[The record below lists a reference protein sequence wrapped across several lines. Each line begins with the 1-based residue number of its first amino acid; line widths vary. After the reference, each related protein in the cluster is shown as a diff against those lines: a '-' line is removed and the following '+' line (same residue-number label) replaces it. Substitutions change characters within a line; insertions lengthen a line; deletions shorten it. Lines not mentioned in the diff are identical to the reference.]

1 LKINLDKLNPL
12 YIINGTVA
20 TVAGGALLLSGG
32 VMMKKVIAIAAGF
45 VAVMFLAF
53 APVAASAQGC
63 GGCKGK
69 GAEMKDGMG
78 PHGHHHGHK
87 KDFRFWKC
95 PKASAEL
102 KLTPEQIKKLD
113 AADEAA
119 GKKMDAIR
127 DQLKTLKAQKHDAMK
142 GHPVD
147 RDKVMGLVAKVIDL
161 KSQKMKARAE
171 FKLEAFGILT
181 KDQKLKL
188 DSLRDE
194 MMPKGPGCDCGAGC
208 GCKDGD
214 KGDGKAC
221 NCGCGGG
228 CGCDKD

>member
-1 LKINLDKLNPL
+1 
-12 YIINGTVA
+12 
-20 TVAGGALLLSGG
+20 
-32 VMMKKVIAIAAGF
+32 MKKLIAIATGI
-45 VAVMFLAF
+45 VAVLFLAL

-69 GAEMKDGMG
+69 GGAEMKDGKG
-78 PHGHHHGHK
+78 PHGHHQGHK

-102 KLTPEQIKKLD
+102 KLTAEQVKKLE
-113 AADEAA
+113 AADDIAS
-119 GKKMDAIR
+119 KKMDAFHE
-127 DQLKTLKAQKHDAMK
+127 QLKALKTQKHEAMK

-147 RDKVMGLVAKVIDL
+147 RDKVMAVVNKVIEL

-181 KDQKLKL
+181 KDQKAKL

-194 MMPKGPGCDCGAGC
+194 MMSKGPGCDCGAGC

-214 KGDGKAC
+214 RDGDKSC

-228 CGCDKD
+228 CGCDRD